1 MSFRVDDE
9 VLKLSGSEL
18 TRSSRIRF
26 MRWVLLSGLP
36 EDQSAALWLTHG
48 VEHSAL
54 QAGAIMLQAKRMWNF
69 TKIRAGGWLWALR
82 FRPKRPQLDR
92 MDRLLKLQQLKR
104 SLYLLDETMVAPC
117 VRSSQLKRAS
127 ALSAE
132 GQSSK
137 TVLLRRANVLESMK
151 PARP

>member
-26 MRWVLLSGLP
+26 MRWVLLSALP
-36 EDQSAALWLTHG
+36 EDQSAALWLIHG

-54 QAGAIMLQAKRMWNF
+54 QAGVIMLQAKRMWNF
-69 TKIRAGGWLWALR
+69 AKIRAGGWLWALR

-92 MDRLLKLQQLKR
+92 M
-104 SLYLLDETMVAPC
+104 E
-117 VRSSQLKRAS
+117 
-127 ALSAE
+127 
-132 GQSSK
+132 
-137 TVLLRRANVLESMK
+137 
-151 PARP
+151 

>member
-36 EDQSAALWLTHG
+36 EDQSAALWLIH
-48 VEHSAL
+48 EHSAL
-54 QAGAIMLQAKRMWNF
+54 QAGVIMLQAKRMWNF
-69 TKIRAGGWLWALR
+69 AKTRAGGWLWALR

-92 MDRLLKLQQLKR
+92 MDRVLKLQQLKR